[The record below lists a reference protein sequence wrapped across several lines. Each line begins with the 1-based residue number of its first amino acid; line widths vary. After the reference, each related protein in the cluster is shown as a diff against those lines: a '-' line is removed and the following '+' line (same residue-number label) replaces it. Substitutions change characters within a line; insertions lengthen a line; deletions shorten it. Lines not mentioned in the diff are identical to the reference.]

1 MTKSVKKTKKVK
13 ENQATFAG
21 NSYTA
26 KDIYILEG
34 LEPVRKRPGMY
45 IGSTGVDGLHH
56 LVWEVVDNCID
67 EAMGGYA
74 KNIKVEILEE
84 NKVAVTDDGRGIPVD
99 IHKKTKKSALETVMC
114 TLHAGGKFGGS
125 SYKVAGGL
133 HGVGISV
140 VNALSES
147 LQAEIC
153 RDGILYSQEYNRG
166 KPKSKLKK
174 LGKCKKS
181 GTKIIFEPDP
191 EIFKEIKFDTKKILD
206 HLRQQAYLTS
216 GTTIKF
222 EDNRKD
228 ALFPS
233 YTFYFESGII
243 TLVQY
248 LARTAHC
255 LT

>member
-1 MTKSVKKTKKVK
+1 MDKSVKKTEKIKKSSNNT
-13 ENQATFAG
+13 EE

-56 LVWEVVDNCID
+56 LIWEVVDNSID

-74 KNIKVEILEE
+74 KNIKVEILKED
-84 NKVAVTDDGRGIPVD
+84 KVAITDDGRGIPVD

-114 TLHAGGKFGGS
+114 TLHAGGKFGGT

-140 VNALSES
+140 VNALSKY
-147 LQAEIC
+147 LQAEVC

-166 KPKSKLKK
+166 KPTTKLKK
-174 LGKCKKS
+174 IGKCNQS

-206 HLRQQAYLTS
+206 H
-216 GTTIKF
+216 
-222 EDNRKD
+222 
-228 ALFPS
+228 
-233 YTFYFESGII
+233 
-243 TLVQY
+243 
-248 LARTAHC
+248 
-255 LT
+255 